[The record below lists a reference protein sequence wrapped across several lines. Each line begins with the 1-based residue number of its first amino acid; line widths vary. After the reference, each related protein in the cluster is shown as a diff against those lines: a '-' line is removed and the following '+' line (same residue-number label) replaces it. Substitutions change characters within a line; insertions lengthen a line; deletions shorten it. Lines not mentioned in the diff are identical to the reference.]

1 MCLESLLMKNH
12 NWLVSTAAFSSI
24 EDTIEFCRDF
34 SVDIEISK
42 YARADNIDNLS
53 DGELQQLKDLLD
65 VSNVKCYASHATS
78 FSMNPAALDSKVVE
92 LTKFRFKQSLEIA
105 RFFGSKVLI
114 FHSGYNSHIKLDSYR
129 NQFVTKQVAFW
140 KAFIEENKID
150 DLTIVLENTYEEDP
164 LILKSVYEGV
174 DSKYFKACLDLG
186 HIAVFSNYNV
196 LYWFQTLKDHL
207 VHFHIHNNNT
217 KRDQHK
223 SLLRGAI
230 NFNEFFEEI
239 ARFNQPFSLTLEIFE
254 KNDVIESLEFIRK
267 NFTL

>member
-1 MCLESLLMKNH
+1 MNHH

-24 EDTIEFCRDF
+24 EDTIDFCQEYSLDM
-34 SVDIEISK
+34 EISK
-42 YARADNIDNLS
+42 YARADYIDKMP
-53 DGELQQLKDLLD
+53 DGDLQHLKELLESK
-65 VSNVKCYASHATS
+65 NVKCLASHATS
-78 FSMNPAALDSKVVE
+78 FSMNPAALDTKVVE

-105 RFFGSKVLI
+105 RVLGSKVLV

-129 NQFVTKQVAFW
+129 RQFVTKQVAFW
-140 KAFIEENKID
+140 KEFIEENKID

-174 DSKYFKACLDLG
+174 ASEYFKACLDLG
-186 HIAVFSNYNV
+186 HIAVFSNYDV
-196 LYWFQTLKDHL
+196 LHWLRILKNHL
-207 VHFHIHNNNT
+207 VHFHLHNNNT

-223 SLLRGAI
+223 SVLRGVI

-239 ARFNQPFSLTLEIFE
+239 SRFNQPFSLTLEIFE